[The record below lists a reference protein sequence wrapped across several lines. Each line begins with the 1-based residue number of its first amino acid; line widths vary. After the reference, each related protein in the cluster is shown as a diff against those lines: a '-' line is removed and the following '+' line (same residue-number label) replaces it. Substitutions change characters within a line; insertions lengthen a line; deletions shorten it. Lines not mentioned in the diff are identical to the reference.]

1 MRQIATRLRHI
12 RSWETSGNIV
22 ILMQRQADLS
32 EVIHALGATSRL
44 TGRLYR
50 REQQSDQ
57 HGDDRDHHKQLYQCK
72 CPFI

>member
-1 MRQIATRLRHI
+1 
-12 RSWETSGNIV
+12 
-22 ILMQRQADLS
+22 MQRQADLS

-72 CPFI
+72 SLFI